1 MACLSKASHAILET
15 RPAGDCGVFQ
25 EGLGFNMISRRIW
38 LGSLC
43 LSLLA
48 GCAQV
53 PTAQLSA
60 ARFGYGQEVAESW
73 KRQALMNVVRLRYND
88 APAFLD
94 VAAVV
99 TSDSLSTRIQ
109 AGATAANTPADS
121 KLDFGAGGTWTSAP
135 TVTFSP
141 IGGERFSKRL
151 LEPLPPTSV
160 LLLVQAGWPIELV
173 WPTTVTTVNGLQ
185 GSLMGA
191 PADPQFVALQEVLAR
206 MQRSHA
212 VGFRVRQEEGREGIF
227 MVLHRATVPQAVED
241 LRTLR
246 ELLGLNPSA
255 NQFTLTQGELPR
267 NDRELAINTR
277 SMFELMQE
285 MGLGVDIP
293 PEHLR
298 KARRVS
304 APVRQSVDGSPLP
317 PYQPMVRIHSGQ
329 AAPKDAYTA
338 IQYKDFW
345 FWIDDEDEQTKRL
358 FTFLMILFSLS
369 ETSPPMNAPVLSISP
384 AR

>member
-1 MACLSKASHAILET
+1 MFS
-15 RPAGDCGVFQ
+15 PQ
-25 EGLGFNMISRRIW
+25 IW
-38 LGSLC
+38 LGVLC
-43 LSLLA
+43 LALLG

-73 KRQALMNVVRLRYND
+73 KRQALMNVVRLRYHD

-94 VAAVV
+94 VSAVV

-109 AGATAANTPADS
+109 AGAIAANTPADS
-121 KLDFGAGGTWTSAP
+121 RLDFGAGGTWTSAP

-141 IGGERFSKRL
+141 ISGERFSKRL

-160 LLLVQAGWPIELV
+160 LLLVQAGWPIDLV

-185 GSLMGA
+185 GSRMGA
-191 PADPQFVALQEVLAR
+191 PADPEFVALQQVLAR
-206 MQRSHA
+206 MQRSSA
-212 VGFRVRQEEGREGIF
+212 VGFRVRQEEGREGVF
-227 MVLHRATVPQAVED
+227 MVLHRSTVPQAVED

-246 ELLGLNPSA
+246 ELLSLNPGA
-255 NQFTLTQGELPR
+255 TQFTLTQGELPR

-293 PEHLR
+293 PEHQR
-298 KARRVS
+298 KARSMDDSGRTGTNG
-304 APVRQSVDGSPLP
+304 APPH
-317 PYQPMVRIHSGQ
+317 PYQPMVNIRSGKK
-329 AAPKDAYTA
+329 APQDNYAA
-338 IQYKDFW
+338 IQYKDYW